1 MWNFFIEK
9 WEQNVSCL
17 SLARGRR
24 EKGIAMDNINRV
36 SELDLHLVEFA
47 QLLRSVGLKV
57 SPSEISDATEG
68 LTLIGMVDRDKVEAV
83 LQATLVKNEK
93 HIFPFK
99 EAFRA
104 YFASLEQKEAWQKE
118 VEQKTTQW
126 NEKMA
131 NTHDELRFQGNELDV
146 SEEQRAVY
154 ASLPERDKQRLRDFL
169 EKSSNGTRNGAPVD
183 HTYQPMLE
191 RALRGS
197 LEYWRKKLNEEDE
210 PILAPG
216 STDGVYSEVERAL
229 RDREVEVLSRDLK
242 KISPEEWPE
251 VIRLIRRLSQRL
263 ASQVTR
269 RYRAARRRGGLDM
282 RSTLRNNIRYGG
294 VLVERRYRSRRKGR
308 PRIVLLCDISGSM
321 LKYSEFIWQF
331 VYGLSNVVNGIKTFA
346 FGETLIP
353 LTGKFRKGQTI
364 EAMVKEAL
372 ILTGN
377 EWGGGTNLAVALDT
391 LEKKYPDT
399 LSPQTLLLIV
409 SDAQTLEGEKAAALL
424 GGIQRRVRQVLW
436 LNTLPERRWQ
446 ETSYIKAFLPF
457 CQMYECY
464 TLGHLTRILSKQ
476 F

>member
-1 MWNFFIEK
+1 M
-9 WEQNVSCL
+9 
-17 SLARGRR
+17 
-24 EKGIAMDNINRV
+24 GIAMDMDSRV
-36 SELDLHLVEFA
+36 SELDRHLVEFA
-47 QLLRSVGLKV
+47 QLLRTVGLKV

-68 LTLIGMVDRDKVEAV
+68 LTLIGMVDRDLVEAV
-83 LQATLVKNEK
+83 LQATLVKDVK
-93 HIFPFK
+93 HIFAFK

-104 YFASLEQKEAWQKE
+104 YFASLEQKEAWQKAA
-118 VEQKTTQW
+118 EQKTTQW
-126 NEKMA
+126 NEKIEC
-131 NTHDELRFQGNELDV
+131 TRQELLFQGNELDI

-154 ASLPERDKQRLRDFL
+154 ASLPEKDKQRLRDFL
-169 EKSSNGTRNGAPVD
+169 ERSSQGSKIGAPVD
-183 HTYQPMLE
+183 HLHQPMVE
-191 RALRGS
+191 RVLRGS

-216 STDGVYSEVERAL
+216 SSDGILADVERAL
-229 RDREVEVLSRDLK
+229 REREVEVLSRDLK

-282 RSTLRNNIRYGG
+282 RSTLRKNIRYGG
-294 VLVERRYRSRRKGR
+294 VLVERRYRNRRKGR
-308 PRIVLLCDISGSM
+308 PRIILLCDISGSM
-321 LKYSEFIWQF
+321 LKYTEFIWQF

-353 LTGKFRKGQTI
+353 LTGKFRKGQTF

-372 ILTGN
+372 LVTGK
-377 EWGGGTNLAVALDT
+377 EWGGGTNLAIALDT
-391 LEKKYPDT
+391 LQKKFPDS
-399 LSPQTLLLIV
+399 LSKQTLLLIV
-409 SDAQTLEGEKAAALL
+409 SDAQTLEGERAAALL
-424 GGIQRRVRQVLW
+424 SGINRHVRQVLW

-446 ETSYIKAFLPF
+446 ETSYVKAFLPS

-464 TLGHLTRILSKQ
+464 TLGHLAQILSKQ

>member
-1 MWNFFIEK
+1 M
-9 WEQNVSCL
+9 
-17 SLARGRR
+17 GMDMD
-24 EKGIAMDNINRV
+24 MDNNRV
-36 SELDLHLVEFA
+36 SELDRHLVEFA
-47 QLLRSVGLKV
+47 QLLRTVGLKV

-83 LQATLVKNEK
+83 LQATLVKNVQ
-93 HIFPFK
+93 HIFTFK

-104 YFASLEQKEAWQKE
+104 YFASLEQKEVWQKD
-118 VEQKTTQW
+118 VAQKTTQW
-126 NEKMA
+126 NEQMES
-131 NTHDELRFQGNELDV
+131 THQDLRFQGNELDITD
-146 SEEQRAVY
+146 EQRAVY
-154 ASLPERDKQRLRDFL
+154 ASLPEKDKQRLRDFL
-169 EKSSNGTRNGAPVD
+169 EKSADGTKSGAPVE
-183 HTYQPMLE
+183 HLHQPMVE
-191 RALRGS
+191 RVLRGS

-216 STDGVYSEVERAL
+216 STDGVLSDVERAL
-229 RDREVEVLSRDLK
+229 REREVEVLGRDLK

-263 ASQVTR
+263 ATQVTR

-282 RSTLRNNIRYGG
+282 RLTLRKNIRYGG

-321 LKYSEFIWQF
+321 LKYTEFIWQF

-372 ILTGN
+372 LVTGK
-377 EWGGGTNLAVALDT
+377 EWGGGTNLAIALDT
-391 LEKKYPDT
+391 LQKKFPDT
-399 LSPQTLLLIV
+399 LSKQTLLLIV

-424 GGIQRRVRQVLW
+424 GGIRRRVRQVLW
-436 LNTLPERRWQ
+436 LNTLPERRWL
-446 ETSYIKAFLPF
+446 ETSYVKAFLPS

-464 TLGHLTRILSKQ
+464 TLGHLTQILSKQ